1 METGREIS
9 IDEFESWK
17 REDYNLIDVRE
28 EQDFLTGKMPD
39 AMRVELSDIAD
50 KKHTIPK
57 DKKVVLYCKYGELS
71 LLAADQLSEQ
81 GYEAYS
87 LHGGYGKWVLRQIQK
102 DLDSEKRREDIEKS
116 LRKKFKRN
124 IYSMFVK
131 AICDYN
137 LVEEGDKIAVCI
149 SGGKDSMLMAKLFQE
164 LKRHNKLPF
173 EVVYLCMDPGYN
185 EANRKIIE
193 RNAELLGIPL
203 TIFETNIFDSVYNI
217 PKSPC
222 YVCARMRRGY
232 LYKEAQKLGCNKIAL
247 GHHFDDVI
255 ETILM
260 GMLYA
265 GQYEAMMPKL
275 HSTNFPGMELI
286 RPLYLIHEAEIKHW
300 RDYNS
305 LNFIQC
311 ACHFTATCSTCH
323 TDGQTSSKR
332 LETKHLIAKLKET
345 NPYVERNI
353 FSAMENISL
362 NKILGFKRQHVKHSF
377 LEWYEDENDLKIGV
391 LNEDEIRLEDEKRKA
406 QELQKEKAR
415 IDSMPKSEQAR
426 KNAEENRKNA
436 NFRKLNPPKES

>member
-1 METGREIS
+1 MEARNIEITV
-9 IDEFESWK
+9 DEFETWPKES
-17 REDYNLIDVRE
+17 YTLIDVRDE
-28 EQDFLTGKMPD
+28 EDFLTGKMPD
-39 AMRVELSDIAD
+39 AMRVDTGDIAD
-50 KKHTIPK
+50 KNHAIPK

-71 LLAADQLSEQ
+71 LVAAETLCEQ

-87 LHGGYGKWVLRQIQK
+87 LQGGYGKWVLRQIQR
-102 DLDSEKRREDIEKS
+102 DLDSEQRREDIEKS

-193 RNAELLGIPL
+193 RNAELMGIPL

-286 RPLYLIHEAEIKHW
+286 RPLYLVHEAEIKHW
-300 RDYNS
+300 RDYNH

-332 LETKHLIAKLKET
+332 LETKHLIEKLKET

-377 LEWYEDENDLKIGV
+377 LEWYDNENDLKIGI
-391 LNEDEIRLEDEKRKA
+391 LSESEIQQENEKRKA

-415 IDSMPKSEQAR
+415 IESMPKSEQAR

-436 NFRKLNPPKES
+436 NFRK

>member
-1 METGREIS
+1 MESTTREITV
-9 IDEFESWK
+9 DEFETWPKES
-17 REDYNLIDVRE
+17 YTLIDVRE

-39 AMRVELSDIAD
+39 AMRVDLVNIAD
-50 KKHTIPK
+50 QNHTIPK

-71 LLAADQLSEQ
+71 LAAADNLADQ

-87 LHGGYGKWVLRQIQK
+87 LQGGYGKWVLHQIQR
-102 DLDSEKRREDIEKS
+102 DIDSDKRREDIEKS

-124 IYSMFVK
+124 IYGMFVK

-149 SGGKDSMLMAKLFQE
+149 SGGKDSMLMAKLFQV
-164 LKRHNKLPF
+164 LKRQNKLPF

-193 RNAELLGIPL
+193 RNAELMGIPL

-286 RPLYLIHEAEIKHW
+286 RPLYLVHEAEIKHW
-300 RDYNS
+300 RDYNH

-332 LETKHLIAKLKET
+332 LETKHLIEKLKET

-377 LEWYEDENDLKIGV
+377 LECYDNENDLKIGV
-391 LNEDEIRLEDEKRKA
+391 LTEDEIHLEDEKRKA

-436 NFRKLNPPKES
+436 NFRK

>member
-1 METGREIS
+1 METGKEIT
-9 IDEFESWK
+9 IDEFESLK
-17 REDYNLIDVRE
+17 REDYLLIDLRE
-28 EQDFLTGKMPD
+28 EEDFLTGKMPD

-50 KKHTIPK
+50 KNHSLPK
-57 DKKVVLYCKYGELS
+57 DKKLVLYCKYGELS
-71 LLAADQLSEQ
+71 LLAAEQLYDQ

-87 LHGGYGKWVLRQIQK
+87 LQGGYGKWVLRQIQK

-131 AICDYN
+131 AICDYK

-232 LYKEAQKLGCNKIAL
+232 LYKEAQKLKCNKIAL

-255 ETILM
+255 ETVLM

-286 RPLYLIHEAEIKHW
+286 RPLYLVHEAEIKHW

-311 ACHFTATCSTCH
+311 ACRFTATCSTCH

-377 LEWYEDENDLKIGV
+377 LEWYEQENDLKIGI
-391 LNEDEIRLEDEKRKA
+391 LSEEEIRMEDEKRKA

-436 NFRKLNPPKES
+436 NFRKLNIPKEK

>member
-1 METGREIS
+1 MDATIREIT
-9 IDEFESWK
+9 IDEFETWPKDS
-17 REDYNLIDVRE
+17 YTLIDVRE
-28 EQDFLTGKMPD
+28 EQDFTTGKMPD
-39 AMRVELSDIAD
+39 AMRVDLLNIAD
-50 KKHTIPK
+50 QNHAIPK

-71 LLAADQLSEQ
+71 LAAADNLAEQ

-87 LHGGYGKWVLRQIQK
+87 LQGGYGKWVLRQIQR
-102 DLDSEKRREDIEKS
+102 DLDSDQRREDIEKS

-124 IYSMFVK
+124 IYGMFVK

-193 RNAELLGIPL
+193 RNAELMGIPL

-232 LYKEAQKLGCNKIAL
+232 LYKEARKLGCNKIAL

-286 RPLYLIHEAEIKHW
+286 RPLYLVHEAEIKHW
-300 RDYNS
+300 RDYNH

-332 LETKHLIAKLKET
+332 LETKHLIEKLKET

-377 LEWYEDENDLKIGV
+377 LEWYDNENDLKIGV
-391 LNEDEIRLEDEKRKA
+391 LTEEEIHLEDEKRKA

-436 NFRKLNPPKES
+436 NFRK